1 MKKVLI
7 IGGSDSGAG
16 AGIQADLKTVTAL
29 GVYGTT
35 VITAIT
41 SQNTQGVQSVH
52 AVPAASVGEQI
63 DSVMSDI
70 GADAVK
76 TGMLLNYEI
85 TEVVAG
91 KIRDYGL
98 MNLVVDP
105 VLRAKDGSALLA
117 GDAAIKMLV
126 AGVLTQALLVTPN
139 IPEAETLSG
148 LSIRRPADIE
158 EAARYIHGLGA
169 KNVLIKGGHAP
180 ADWPSQQKGV
190 VEDVFY
196 DGQRFRWLVSPR
208 VDVGVGAGAGG
219 IHGSGCTLASAI
231 AAGLAHGKTVEEA
244 VLFGKEFLSGAMT
257 RTVRVGR
264 GHCVLDPSGSLTE
277 DRP

>member
-7 IGGSDSGAG
+7 IGGSDSGGG
-16 AGIQADLKTVTAL
+16 AGIQTDLKTVTAL

-41 SQNTQGVQSVH
+41 SQNTQGVQSVQ

-85 TEVVAG
+85 AEVVAG
-91 KIRDYGL
+91 KIRDYKL

-117 GDAAIKMLV
+117 GDAAVNMLV
-126 AGVLTQALLVTPN
+126 AGLLTQALLVTPN
-139 IPEAETLSG
+139 IPEAEVLSG
-148 LSIRRPADIE
+148 LSIMRPTDIE

-180 ADWPSQQKGV
+180 ADWPSRQKGV

-196 DGQRFRWLVSPR
+196 DGQRFRQLVSPR
-208 VDVGVGAGAGG
+208 VDVGAG

-244 VLFGKEFLSGAMT
+244 VLFGKEFMSGAMT

-264 GHCVLDPSGSLTE
+264 GHCVLDHSGSLTE
-277 DRP
+277 DGT

>member
-7 IGGSDSGAG
+7 IGGSDCGAG

-29 GVYGTT
+29 GIYGTT

-76 TGMLLNYEI
+76 TGMLLNEEI
-85 TEVVAG
+85 VDIVSK
-91 KIRDYGL
+91 KISEYKL
-98 MNLVVDP
+98 KNLVVDP
-105 VLRAKDGSALLA
+105 VLYAKDGSALLA
-117 GDAAIKMLV
+117 GDAAIKRLV
-126 AGVLTQALLVTPN
+126 AGLLTRALIVTPN

-148 LSIRRPADIE
+148 LLIKQPLDMQ

-180 ADWPSQQKGV
+180 DDWPSRGKGV
-190 VEDVFY
+190 VEDLFY
-196 DGQRFRWLVSPR
+196 DGQRFRELVSPR
-208 VDVGVGAGAGG
+208 VDVGVGV
-219 IHGSGCTLASAI
+219 HGSGCTLASAV

-244 VLFGKEFLSGAMT
+244 VLFGKEFLSGAMA
-257 RTVRVGR
+257 RSIRVGR
-264 GHCVLDPSGSLTE
+264 GYSVLDPSGSLKK
-277 DRP
+277 DSP

>member
-7 IGGSDSGAG
+7 IGGSDSGGG

-29 GVYGTT
+29 GAYGTT
-35 VITAIT
+35 VITAVT

-63 DSVMSDI
+63 DAVMSDI

-85 TEVVAG
+85 AEVVAG
-91 KIRDYGL
+91 KIRDYKL

-105 VLRAKDGSALLA
+105 VLRAKDGSVLLA
-117 GDAAIKMLV
+117 GDAAVKMLV
-126 AGVLTQALLVTPN
+126 AGLLTQALLVTPN
-139 IPEAETLSG
+139 IPEAEILSG
-148 LSIRRPADIE
+148 LSIRRPTDIE

-180 ADWPSQQKGV
+180 ANWPSRQKGV

-196 DGQRFRWLVSPR
+196 DGQQFRELVSPR
-208 VDVGVGAGAGG
+208 VDVGAGAGAG

-244 VLFGKEFLSGAMT
+244 VLFGKEFMSGAMT

-264 GHCVLDPSGSLTE
+264 GHRVIDPSGSLTE
-277 DRP
+277 DGP

>member
-7 IGGSDSGAG
+7 IGGSDSGGG

-52 AVPAASVGEQI
+52 PVPAASVGEQI

-91 KIRDYGL
+91 KIRDYRL

-105 VLRAKDGSALLA
+105 VLRAKDGSALLV

-139 IPEAETLSG
+139 IPEAEVLSG

-180 ADWPSQQKGV
+180 ADWPSQQKGM

-196 DGQRFRWLVSPR
+196 DGQRFRGLASPR
-208 VDVGVGAGAGG
+208 VDVGVGV
-219 IHGSGCTLASAI
+219 HGSGCTLASAI

-244 VLFGKEFLSGAMT
+244 VLFGKEFLSGAMM

-264 GHCVLDPSGSLTE
+264 GHCVLDPSGSLKK
-277 DRP
+277 DKP

>member
-41 SQNTQGVQSVH
+41 SQNTQSVQSVH

-85 TEVVAG
+85 VEVVAR
-91 KIRDYGL
+91 KIRDYKL

-105 VLRAKDGSALLA
+105 VLRSKDGSALLA

-139 IPEAETLSG
+139 IPEAEALSG

-180 ADWPSQQKGV
+180 ADWPSRQKGV

-196 DGQRFRWLVSPR
+196 DGQRFRQLVSPR
-208 VDVGVGAGAGG
+208 VDLGAGAGAGG

-264 GHCVLDPSGSLTE
+264 GHSVLDPSGSLKKE
-277 DRP
+277 KP

>member
-7 IGGSDSGAG
+7 IGGSDSGGG

-85 TEVVAG
+85 AEVVAG

-148 LSIRRPADIE
+148 LLIKQPSDMQ
-158 EAARYIHGLGA
+158 EAAKYIHELGA

-196 DGQRFRWLVSPR
+196 DGQRFRGLVSPR
-208 VDVGVGAGAGG
+208 VDVGAGG